1 MKSFKTA
8 VAAIA
13 TATALFG
20 ATAANATLQ
29 NWYIDTD
36 GAGANAKVLVNDYL
50 DLNGRAYVNN
60 TFTSQTTF
68 TFNEVASFGTVF
80 ADSNFSNPLSPIL
93 TSTFLGQGSGTTG
106 GALTFSNGTLEVK
119 SGATTIGLFS
129 LTLGTAN
136 LLSNS
141 TLPNGN
147 VSLIFEA
154 QTLAAGYFFDSAM
167 VDLSTVVNN
176 PGGLLMGFATTNAID
191 LSKDTI
197 VNGNPVNGNVNVDA
211 ALVNL
216 FNTSYGTS
224 FGTVDANQ
232 STDLLIGNNG
242 QFRLEVPEPG
252 SVALLGLALAGLG
265 LARRRKVM

>member
-1 MKSFKTA
+1 MKSFKLG

-13 TATALFG
+13 TASALFG

-29 NWYIDTD
+29 NWYVDTD

-50 DLNGRAYVNN
+50 DLNGRAFVQN
-60 TFTSQTTF
+60 TFNSASTF
-68 TFNEVASFGTVF
+68 TFKEVATFTTVL
-80 ADSNFSNPLSPIL
+80 ADGSTLLSPSFSSSFI
-93 TSTFLGQGSGTTG
+93 GQGSGTTG
-106 GALTFSNGTLEVK
+106 GLLNFSSGTLEVK

-129 LTLGTAN
+129 LSLGTAN
-136 LLSNS
+136 LLTNS
-141 TLPNGN
+141 TLPNGT

-191 LSKDTI
+191 LSKDKI
-197 VNGNPVNGNVNVDA
+197 VNGLPVNGGVNVDP
-211 ALVNL
+211 ALVSF
-216 FNTSYGTS
+216 FNTTYGTS
-224 FGTVDANQ
+224 LGTVDANQ
-232 STDLLIGNNG
+232 STNLLLSNNG

-265 LARRRKVM
+265 FARRRKVM